1 MMIGLY
7 TLAAIQM
14 YNAMQSIRK
23 YGRLHLLLCSY
34 VEYILLEHIITRNS
48 VFLYVSFHSLMLFR
62 TYHHMHQNYHIYYEN
77 YF

>member
-23 YGRLHLLLCSY
+23 YGRLYIYCY
-34 VEYILLEHIITRNS
+34 VEYILEHIITRNS

-62 TYHHMHQNYHIYYEN
+62 TSHHMNQNYHIYYEN

>member
-1 MMIGLY
+1 
-7 TLAAIQM
+7 
-14 YNAMQSIRK
+14 MQCNQFVNMVACI
-23 YGRLHLLLCSY
+23 YCY

-77 YF
+77 YFQNY